1 MRRVWT
7 ALDPKNTKDRY
18 VFLPLII
25 CRDFYLRLSL
35 IITTSTIFL
44 STTIPLT
51 RIIILTNPH
60 AYIHCIRDNDKDK
73 DRSILSIAYIG
84 AVTCISSR
92 YLVTRT
98 SCWCVMFF
106 FWMSLWCACFSYGAL
121 DFLLDLMLFGCSKVI
136 VHPFICIVLEFSIS
150 LVRIHAFISHLSKH
164 AHTLAWFRRSSQWFF
179 YVLLFSHSLL
189 SSFPRMLS
197 FAKLK
202 CFSKTFQSRY
212 SRLLTLW
219 LLWSWPLSGL
229 HTLAGQ
235 NFRFVLGGLSRCYNV
250 PFPS

>member
-1 MRRVWT
+1 
-7 ALDPKNTKDRY
+7 
-18 VFLPLII
+18 
-25 CRDFYLRLSL
+25 
-35 IITTSTIFL
+35 
-44 STTIPLT
+44 
-51 RIIILTNPH
+51 
-60 AYIHCIRDNDKDK
+60 
-73 DRSILSIAYIG
+73 
-84 AVTCISSR
+84 
-92 YLVTRT
+92 
-98 SCWCVMFF
+98 MFF
-106 FWMSLWCACFSYGAL
+106 FWMSRMMRLLFLWCAWFS
-121 DFLLDLMLFGCSKVI
+121 FLDLLLFCCSKVT
-136 VHPFICIVLEFSIS
+136 VHPFICIVLEFFNVLSA
-150 LVRIHAFISHLSKH
+150 HTAFIPHLSKH

-235 NFRFVLGGLSRCYNV
+235 NFRFVLGGLSRCFNV
-250 PFPS
+250 PFPD

>member
-1 MRRVWT
+1 VCHVLFLDVT
-7 ALDPKNTKDRY
+7 YDALA
-18 VFLPLII
+18 FLMVRLI
-25 CRDFYLRLSL
+25 
-35 IITTSTIFL
+35 
-44 STTIPLT
+44 
-51 RIIILTNPH
+51 
-60 AYIHCIRDNDKDK
+60 
-73 DRSILSIAYIG
+73 
-84 AVTCISSR
+84 
-92 YLVTRT
+92 
-98 SCWCVMFF
+98 FF
-106 FWMSLWCACFSYGAL
+106 
-121 DFLLDLMLFGCSKVI
+121 LDLLLFCCSKVT
-136 VHPFICIVLEFSIS
+136 VHPFICIVLEFFNVLSAHS
-150 LVRIHAFISHLSKH
+150 CIHVFISHLSKH

-212 SRLLTLW
+212 SRMFILW

-250 PFPS
+250 PFPLQGILDTIAAQNF